1 MTVTGSL
8 APERACTLPTVA
20 RQTKTI
26 CVVARARAK
35 ELPRPISDLCLFW
48 LYRPVN
54 RRGEAIPTYKSS
66 SSERP
71 PKTLQARQRR
81 SVKTLTDLI
90 LACSARE
97 AKECLIR

>member
-35 ELPRPISDLCLFW
+35 ELPPPISDLLFV
-48 LYRPVN
+48 LALPTGEQE
-54 RRGEAIPTYKSS
+54 RRGHSN
-66 SSERP
+66 
-71 PKTLQARQRR
+71 L
-81 SVKTLTDLI
+81 
-90 LACSARE
+90 
-97 AKECLIR
+97 